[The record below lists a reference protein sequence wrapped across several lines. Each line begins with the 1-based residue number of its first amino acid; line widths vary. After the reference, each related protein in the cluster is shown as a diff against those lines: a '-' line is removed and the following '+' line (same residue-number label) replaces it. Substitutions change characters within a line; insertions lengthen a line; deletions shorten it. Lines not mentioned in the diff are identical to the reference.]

1 MRRGVIVAAVLMLA
15 GVCLQLAVWTATS
28 AGKTP
33 RFFSWINGQASGTAG
48 EYAGAARYTGK
59 IKAAERPPVGP
70 RGSHSPQQ
78 LREFFLPEVSIDGLG
93 LEAAL
98 AKLRAAYEDV
108 CRATGETPLHLSFII
123 PAGADARLRLKIGSR
138 PLDSSIR
145 LLAAAS
151 RLTVRRSGAEYR
163 FAVPGELGR
172 KPLSDTLAV
181 PPGFGE
187 SLAALAATETSSS
200 GGLLGALAAMGV
212 ELDPSTRLSMRPGGL
227 VIDSTSDADPFTA
240 RTRRDFC
247 GLVIDSTSAADP
259 FTARTRRDFCG
270 LVIDS
275 TSAADR
281 GALAAL
287 IEAMDSV
294 PLVQHALT
302 AKVIDIPAGVQWSP
316 PQAAEL
322 GPAEL
327 QSLLGELAQTE
338 GVELMAMPSIT
349 ARSGQAATIE
359 ISHEI
364 IAPDADAPDEFSAHP
379 VGIVVGVQLAALGLG
394 HQVDLNYTETTGGI
408 DPATG
413 WADITERTAIASKGF
428 VGDAATQVQVQT
440 HPDGSRTLLL
450 VTPVLTD
457 RSGKVFRPRQ

>member
-247 GLVIDSTSAADP
+247 GLVIDSTSAAD
-259 FTARTRRDFCG
+259 
-270 LVIDS
+270 
-275 TSAADR
+275 R

>member
-227 VIDSTSDADPFTA
+227 VIDSTS
-240 RTRRDFC
+240 
-247 GLVIDSTSAADP
+247 AADP

>member
-227 VIDSTSDADPFTA
+227 LIDSTSD
-240 RTRRDFC
+240 
-247 GLVIDSTSAADP
+247 ADP

-316 PQAAEL
+316 PQASEL

-364 IAPDADAPDEFSAHP
+364 IAPDADAPDELSAHP

>member
-200 GGLLGALAAMGV
+200 GGQLGALAAMGV

-227 VIDSTSDADPFTA
+227 VIDSTSD
-240 RTRRDFC
+240 
-247 GLVIDSTSAADP
+247 ADP